1 MATYIVFIRERTLNP
16 SELETYSQK
25 ASAAM
30 TGHAVTPLAVY
41 GRQEVIEGP
50 QVEGVAILKFPSFGE
65 AKAWYDSPAY
75 REAREHR
82 LKGADYRA
90 VIVEGR

>member
-30 TGHAVTPLAVY
+30 SGHAARRLWPPRGDRGTA
-41 GRQEVIEGP
+41 GRRRGYP
-50 QVEGVAILKFPSFGE
+50 QVPLLWRG
-65 AKAWYDSPAY
+65 
-75 REAREHR
+75 
-82 LKGADYRA
+82 
-90 VIVEGR
+90 